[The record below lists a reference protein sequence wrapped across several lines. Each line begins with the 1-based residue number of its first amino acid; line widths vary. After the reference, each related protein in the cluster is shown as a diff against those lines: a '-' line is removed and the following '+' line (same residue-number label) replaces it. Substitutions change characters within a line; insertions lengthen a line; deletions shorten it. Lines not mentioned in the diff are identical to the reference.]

1 MMMQTRSRKKPKSGR
16 MNKTQRQLVADLHKH
31 SPISEQYRT
40 IRTNIEYSS
49 VDKDLRSFVVTS
61 AGPSEGKSTTVANL
75 AIVMAQN
82 GQKVLVVDADMRRP
96 TVHYTFAIPNTRGL
110 TNVLSKQTSLEE
122 ASQQTTI
129 ENLFILTCGPI
140 PPNPAELINSQMME
154 IVLREALEQF
164 DVVFFDAPPVMA
176 VTDAQLLANKADGT
190 IIVTSSGKTDREELI
205 KTKELLTKTNA
216 NLLGVILN
224 NKPVDEKNYYYYS

>member
-1 MMMQTRSRKKPKSGR
+1 